1 MSLNYD
7 DFPILLKKTVA
18 MVTLASKV
26 LEKPTNLFMILIHV
40 IFLIWD
46 KNNYSEWLVHRL
58 LIKPQRGAGNG
69 TW

>member
-1 MSLNYD
+1 MSLNYGD
-7 DFPILLKKTVA
+7 IPILLKKTV
-18 MVTLASKV
+18 ASKV
-26 LEKPTNLFMILIHV
+26 LEKPTNLFIILIHV

-46 KNNYSEWLVHRL
+46 KNDYSEWLVHRL